1 MRRSLVLA
9 LTTATA
15 AVALEDWIRVWPKS
29 GRQSRRLTSDLDCAP
44 FDASHLVARPRR
56 KRADCQFYDQPDKN
70 DDGLLCIGD
79 RFKIANEVSFCA
91 EPYSPGSWYLAAKKG
106 IDLGQGRRLGA
117 DPATFDY
124 HPTTA
129 WSVRPFSSSPASSS
143 LSPPRNSRWRN
154 IYTNIPVKPET
165 SGSSSDDTLPAA
177 AHSSPAMNFAG
188 FSLVAARARGAR
200 PCSSVWRK
208 RGDSRRSSRA
218 PSPARPS
225 SSPSQH
231 L

>member
-1 MRRSLVLA
+1 MYPSSWGSGGGDASLRLCASRGRFLLSLWPTALSFSTLELRATSAATSAPAARQGRGGHVARRTLAYSNAPQQTRPKSSATCIKQLWMRRLA
-9 LTTATA
+9 LIAALAAT

-124 HPTTA
+124 HPT
-129 WSVRPFSSSPASSS
+129 
-143 LSPPRNSRWRN
+143 NG
-154 IYTNIPVKPET
+154 Y
-165 SGSSSDDTLPAA
+165 
-177 AHSSPAMNFAG
+177 
-188 FSLVAARARGAR
+188 
-200 PCSSVWRK
+200 
-208 RGDSRRSSRA
+208 
-218 PSPARPS
+218 
-225 SSPSQH
+225 
-231 L
+231 

>member
-1 MRRSLVLA
+1 MRRLTLIAALVA
-9 LTTATA
+9 TT

-70 DDGLLCIGD
+70 DNGLLCIGD

-124 HPTTA
+124 HPT
-129 WSVRPFSSSPASSS
+129 
-143 LSPPRNSRWRN
+143 NG
-154 IYTNIPVKPET
+154 Y
-165 SGSSSDDTLPAA
+165 
-177 AHSSPAMNFAG
+177 
-188 FSLVAARARGAR
+188 
-200 PCSSVWRK
+200 
-208 RGDSRRSSRA
+208 
-218 PSPARPS
+218 
-225 SSPSQH
+225 
-231 L
+231 

>member
-1 MRRSLVLA
+1 MYPSSWWCGGDDASLTRRFARSFFYWPKARQLRAFSTLELRAISGATSIPTARQSRGGHVARRTLAYSSAPQQTRPKSSATCIKQLWMRRLA
-9 LTTATA
+9 LIAALATTAL
-15 AVALEDWIRVWPKS
+15 ALEDWIRVWPKS

-124 HPTTA
+124 HPT
-129 WSVRPFSSSPASSS
+129 
-143 LSPPRNSRWRN
+143 NG
-154 IYTNIPVKPET
+154 Y
-165 SGSSSDDTLPAA
+165 
-177 AHSSPAMNFAG
+177 
-188 FSLVAARARGAR
+188 
-200 PCSSVWRK
+200 
-208 RGDSRRSSRA
+208 
-218 PSPARPS
+218 
-225 SSPSQH
+225 
-231 L
+231 

>member
-1 MRRSLVLA
+1 MRRLA
-9 LTTATA
+9 LIAALATA
-15 AVALEDWIRVWPKS
+15 SFALEDWIRVWPKS

-124 HPTTA
+124 HPT
-129 WSVRPFSSSPASSS
+129 
-143 LSPPRNSRWRN
+143 NG
-154 IYTNIPVKPET
+154 Y
-165 SGSSSDDTLPAA
+165 
-177 AHSSPAMNFAG
+177 
-188 FSLVAARARGAR
+188 
-200 PCSSVWRK
+200 
-208 RGDSRRSSRA
+208 
-218 PSPARPS
+218 
-225 SSPSQH
+225 
-231 L
+231 

>member
-1 MRRSLVLA
+1 MLNFQPSALIVAGITDTLGVCARVPDTGSVTPRADSAFAATDEAQNLSHVHQQLLTAARQAFPSAPVHPEAAAHRHTAPATMRRLTLIAALA
-9 LTTATA
+9 TT

-124 HPTTA
+124 HPT
-129 WSVRPFSSSPASSS
+129 
-143 LSPPRNSRWRN
+143 NG
-154 IYTNIPVKPET
+154 Y
-165 SGSSSDDTLPAA
+165 
-177 AHSSPAMNFAG
+177 
-188 FSLVAARARGAR
+188 
-200 PCSSVWRK
+200 
-208 RGDSRRSSRA
+208 
-218 PSPARPS
+218 
-225 SSPSQH
+225 
-231 L
+231 

>member
-1 MRRSLVLA
+1 MA
-9 LTTATA
+9 TT

-124 HPTTA
+124 HPT
-129 WSVRPFSSSPASSS
+129 
-143 LSPPRNSRWRN
+143 NG
-154 IYTNIPVKPET
+154 Y
-165 SGSSSDDTLPAA
+165 
-177 AHSSPAMNFAG
+177 
-188 FSLVAARARGAR
+188 
-200 PCSSVWRK
+200 
-208 RGDSRRSSRA
+208 
-218 PSPARPS
+218 
-225 SSPSQH
+225 
-231 L
+231 

>member
-1 MRRSLVLA
+1 MRHSLVLA
-9 LTTATA
+9 LTTAATTI
-15 AVALEDWIRVWPKS
+15 ALEDWIRVWPKS

-124 HPTTA
+124 HPT
-129 WSVRPFSSSPASSS
+129 
-143 LSPPRNSRWRN
+143 NG
-154 IYTNIPVKPET
+154 Y
-165 SGSSSDDTLPAA
+165 
-177 AHSSPAMNFAG
+177 
-188 FSLVAARARGAR
+188 
-200 PCSSVWRK
+200 
-208 RGDSRRSSRA
+208 
-218 PSPARPS
+218 
-225 SSPSQH
+225 
-231 L
+231 

>member
-1 MRRSLVLA
+1 MPSALIVAGITDTISVSARVPDTRSVTPRADNAFAAANEAKNLSHVHQQLFTSARRSFPSAPVQPEAAAHRHTAPATMRRLTLIAA
-9 LTTATA
+9 LATA

-79 RFKIANEVSFCA
+79 RFKIANDVSFCA

-124 HPTTA
+124 HPT
-129 WSVRPFSSSPASSS
+129 
-143 LSPPRNSRWRN
+143 NG
-154 IYTNIPVKPET
+154 Y
-165 SGSSSDDTLPAA
+165 
-177 AHSSPAMNFAG
+177 
-188 FSLVAARARGAR
+188 
-200 PCSSVWRK
+200 
-208 RGDSRRSSRA
+208 
-218 PSPARPS
+218 
-225 SSPSQH
+225 
-231 L
+231 

>member
-106 IDLGQGRRLGA
+106 IDLGQGR
-117 DPATFDY
+117 
-124 HPTTA
+124 
-129 WSVRPFSSSPASSS
+129 
-143 LSPPRNSRWRN
+143 
-154 IYTNIPVKPET
+154 
-165 SGSSSDDTLPAA
+165 PAA
-177 AHSSPAMNFAG
+177 
-188 FSLVAARARGAR
+188 RGLPWVR
-200 PCSSVWRK
+200 VVSVWDVMVSVWRPLGGRSK
-208 RGDSRRSSRA
+208 RLVSVYV
-218 PSPARPS
+218 PP
-225 SSPSQH
+225 
-231 L
+231 

>member
-29 GRQSRRLTSDLDCAP
+29 GRQSRRLTSDLDCPP
-44 FDASHLVARPRR
+44 FAASHLVARPRR

-124 HPTTA
+124 HPT
-129 WSVRPFSSSPASSS
+129 
-143 LSPPRNSRWRN
+143 NG
-154 IYTNIPVKPET
+154 Y
-165 SGSSSDDTLPAA
+165 
-177 AHSSPAMNFAG
+177 
-188 FSLVAARARGAR
+188 
-200 PCSSVWRK
+200 
-208 RGDSRRSSRA
+208 
-218 PSPARPS
+218 
-225 SSPSQH
+225 
-231 L
+231 